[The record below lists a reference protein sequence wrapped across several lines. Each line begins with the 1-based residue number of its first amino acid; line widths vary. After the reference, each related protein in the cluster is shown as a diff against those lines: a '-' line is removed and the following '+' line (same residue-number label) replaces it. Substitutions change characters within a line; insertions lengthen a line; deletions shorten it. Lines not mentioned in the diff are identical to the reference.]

1 MGFIILDKC
10 QPTGNSRHYFKGV
23 LLTVGLSLDNP
34 LSYGRLVGEMWQHSH
49 VGSHQK
55 SVVVLGED
63 VWRKTKQHTIVDSMF
78 DWYTWKT
85 WRVALRN
92 VVFFFFVLFWRKCRR
107 DSHQLEGCYPGIQLE
122 SNQYLDKSSSWY
134 CSPHLDTVPMDL
146 I

>member
-1 MGFIILDKC
+1 MINVSQQEIAGII
-10 QPTGNSRHYFKGV
+10 KGV

-78 DWYTWKT
+78 D
-85 WRVALRN
+85 
-92 VVFFFFVLFWRKCRR
+92 
-107 DSHQLEGCYPGIQLE
+107 
-122 SNQYLDKSSSWY
+122 
-134 CSPHLDTVPMDL
+134 
-146 I
+146 